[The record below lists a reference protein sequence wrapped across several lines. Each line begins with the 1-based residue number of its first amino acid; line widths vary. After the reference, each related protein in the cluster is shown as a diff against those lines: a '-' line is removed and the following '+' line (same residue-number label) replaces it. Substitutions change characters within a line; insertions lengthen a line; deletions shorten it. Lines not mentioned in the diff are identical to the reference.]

1 MSVASTSPDP
11 DDAELLL
18 ARAIGVFEAAFKR
31 ADEDNDGPQ
40 VLDVIDAEARCALIV
55 AMARSEKLD
64 RALDIWRDSPK
75 AQSFSKARKH
85 TSSEGNDYI
94 GDVRAM
100 YECLIEVCCHEDRID
115 DALEVFDHLKDAGV
129 RVSTVTLA
137 FLESSCRRCRVEE
150 WRMFDVCAQMRAQVE
165 QKNEGRLAKPTKMS
179 HHVRDDG
186 NIASELATDGLGG
199 EQKTSAWRKNVD

>member
-1 MSVASTSPDP
+1 
-11 DDAELLL
+11 
-18 ARAIGVFEAAFKR
+18 
-31 ADEDNDGPQ
+31 
-40 VLDVIDAEARCALIV
+40 LDVIDAEARCALIV